1 MFDSLTRRREA
12 CCLPVFV
19 SASLLCGLVA
29 GMSSATASAAASSTV
44 PPRPADAL
52 TEGDALPR
60 SLTDDEQRY
69 LQTNPLAPPQRAVI
83 PPTGPVHCPA
93 EYEPMQGILVAWEGN
108 TSWKLILAQMA
119 RHITTTGD
127 ADVYVMCDDATDRDD
142 ALTQLGH
149 AGADMARVRTYI
161 VATDTIWIR
170 DYGPRYIVEGGVRA
184 IVDHRYNRPRPR
196 DDDQPFFWRT
206 VWNHALY
213 EIPLTHGGGNFHLDA
228 LGKAFT
234 TRLINNENPDKTEQQ
249 IHDLWRDFQNLDTTF
264 FNPFDRTVDA
274 TQHIDMWMQVI
285 ADDAIIISDW
295 PFNDGSSQD
304 RICDRA
310 ADDLA
315 ARGYRVFRTPARSVS
330 GTHYTYTNVVM
341 CNDVVMIPSYTNN
354 SVRQHNDEA
363 LAVYEAALPDKTIV
377 QIDAQ
382 AIVTAAG
389 VLHCIVMHMPAPPGG
404 RNPTVYLRNFRGGD
418 VLRGGDSVDVN
429 WISDDDEG
437 VTSVDVLLSTNGGA
451 SFDTIVAED
460 LPPTG
465 AFAWTVPDLP
475 TDQARLRLVVHD
487 ADGRTGDDESDA
499 DFLICS
505 SDGCPCAGRERI
517 RKIVCR
523 PGPGR
528 YYFRIPLAGG
538 IPGDEYTVSLSSG
551 EQVHGVLNERGKH
564 KARFQDVIEPKGVA
578 TAVWGCGATDELAY
592 ACS

>member
-1 MFDSLTRRREA
+1 MLISTTGRLEA
-12 CCLPVFV
+12 RGLPRIVGV
-19 SASLLCGLVA
+19 ALLCGLVA
-29 GMSSATASAAASSTV
+29 VTFYVADPVTASSTV

-60 SLTDDEQRY
+60 NLTDNELRY
-69 LQTNPLAPPQRAVI
+69 LDAFPPAPPQRAVV

-108 TSWKLILAQMA
+108 ASWKLILAQMA

-127 ADVYVMCDDATDRDD
+127 ADVYVMCDDTTDRDD
-142 ALTQLGH
+142 ALAQLGN
-149 AGADMARVRTYI
+149 AGADMARVRTHL

-170 DYGPRYIVEGGVRA
+170 DYGPRYIVEGGCRA

-228 LGKAFT
+228 LGHSFT

-249 IHDLWRDFQNLDTTF
+249 IHDLWREFQNLDTTF

-341 CNDVVMIPSYTNN
+341 CNGVVMIPSYTN
-354 SVRQHNDEA
+354 STVRQHNDEA

-404 RNPTVYLRNFRGGD
+404 RNPTVYLKNLRGGD
-418 VLRGGDSVDVN
+418 VLRGGDSVDVS

-437 VTSVDVLLSTNGGA
+437 VTSVDILLSTNGGDA
-451 SFDTIVAED
+451 FDTIVAED

-465 AFAWTVPDLP
+465 GFAWTVPDLP

-487 ADGRTGDDESDA
+487 ADGRTGADESDT

-505 SDGCPCAGRERI
+505 SDGCPCTGGERI
-517 RKIVCR
+517 KKVRCKQGAGTFTLVVILSGGR
-523 PGPGR
+523 PGDT
-528 YYFRIPLAGG
+528 YLV
-538 IPGDEYTVSLSSG
+538 TLSTGPQSA
-551 EQVHGVLNERGKH
+551 GVLNDRGKG
-564 KARFQDVIEPKGVA
+564 KAKFTGVPQGKGLA
-578 TAVWGCGATDELAY
+578 TTAWGCGAGDEQAY
-592 ACS
+592 ACP